1 MTATGPLADSRVFD
15 RFVSRR
21 RDELV
26 EDLCRF
32 VAIPSVSSDDAAA
45 ASAAEFLRD
54 RLERAGVAAEI
65 RQASAGSRPLVT
77 GEVGPDDAPLTVL
90 VYGHYDVFPADEP
103 EWRTDPFEATIEGDR
118 IYGRGTGDNKGQIL
132 AYVQALR
139 ALRENGLEPPVKV
152 KFLVEG
158 EEETGSPT
166 LPHFAREARDDLEAD
181 LCLYSDGPLFPEG
194 QPVLLFGVRGAVGM
208 EFVAEGPS
216 RNVHSGNFGGVVP
229 NPVVDLCHVFAELLH
244 RDGTIAE
251 PGLLEGVEPPSASE
265 REALRKLPFDRDA
278 FVREL
283 SVEPQ
288 TGADPMAFHE
298 RLMCRPNFNVTG
310 LVGGHAGDGFKPI
323 VPARAS
329 AKVDV
334 RLVGDQDPDQVVEA
348 VQEFLRD
355 RGYDRVTVR
364 KLFGQPA
371 STTPIDHPYAAA
383 IRKGVHEAFGV
394 PPLDVPRLAGTTP
407 DYVFTKILGIPS
419 IVVPLA
425 PHDES
430 NHAPNESTTI
440 SLYLTGIR
448 AAGAIFAA
456 LAEAGR
462 TS

>member
-1 MTATGPLADSRVFD
+1 MTTREISDSRVFD

-26 EDLCRF
+26 EELSRF
-32 VAIPSVSSDDAAA
+32 VAIPSVASDDEATAA
-45 ASAAEFLRD
+45 AAEFLCD
-54 RLERAGVAAEI
+54 RLAQAGVAARI
-65 RQASAGSRPLVT
+65 RTAEAGGRPLVT
-77 GEVGPDDAPLTVL
+77 GEAGPDDAPLTVL
-90 VYGHYDVFPADEP
+90 IYGHYDVFPADEP
-103 EWRTDPFEATIEGDR
+103 EWRTDPWTATVDGDR

-132 AYVQALR
+132 AYVHALR
-139 ALRENGLEPPVKV
+139 ALHESGAEPPVKV

-181 LCLYSDGPLFPEG
+181 LCLYSDGPLFPNG
-194 QPVLLFGVRGAVGM
+194 QPVLLFGVRGAVGL
-208 EFVAEGPS
+208 ELVAEGPA

-229 NPVVDLCHVFAELLH
+229 NPILDLCHVFAELLD

-251 PGLLEGVEPPSASE
+251 ASLLAGVEPPSPSE
-265 REALRKLPFDRDA
+265 REALARLPLDRDA

-283 SVEPQ
+283 RVEPQ
-288 TGADPMAFHE
+288 TGSDPVAFHE
-298 RLMCRPNFNVTG
+298 RLMCHPNFNVAG
-310 LVGGHAGDGFKPI
+310 LQGGHAGEGFKPI

-348 VQEFLRD
+348 VQGFLRE
-355 RGYDRVTVR
+355 RGYDRVSVQ
-364 KLFGQPA
+364 KLFGQPP
-371 STTPIDHPYAAA
+371 STTSLDHPYAEA
-383 IRKGVHEAFGV
+383 IRQGVREAFGV
-394 PPLDVPRLAGTTP
+394 APLDVPRLAGTTP
-407 DYVFTKILGIPS
+407 DYVFTKILGMPS

-440 SLYLTGIR
+440 SLYLTGVR
-448 AAGAIFAA
+448 AAGAILGA
-456 LAEAGR
+456 LAERGR
-462 TS
+462 TA